1 MDASEK
7 LKNEIFERVKQYYE
21 LVHKERKFVPGET
34 KLNYAGRIFDENEMI
49 AATDAVLD
57 FMLTVGKK
65 DLEFGQEFSKLF
77 NVRSTTLTNSGSSAN
92 LLAVSALKSPML
104 KEEDRLRPGDE
115 VITPATTFPTT
126 LNPIIQNN
134 LIPVFLDAEIGTYN
148 MGLKDLKK
156 ALSRKTKAIVIPHTL
171 GNPNDMEVIMEFVE
185 KNDLYLIEDCC
196 DALDSRYD
204 GKLCGTFGDLATFSF
219 FPAHHITQGEAG
231 AVITN
236 NSLFQRIVN
245 SLRDWGR
252 DCWCEP
258 GKSNTCKKRFDW
270 KLGDL
275 PHGYDHK
282 YIFSNIGYN
291 LKPLDIQPAIGL
303 QQLKKLPK
311 FTEARRKNFKILY
324 KELSKYDEFI
334 MPRSVKKAD
343 PSWFAFPIT
352 VNTDKFTRDEI
363 TNFLESYMIETRMLF
378 CGNVTKQPAYKDVKY
393 RVVDTLNNTNR
404 IMYDTFF
411 VGVYPGIDKQRM
423 DFMLG
428 KFEEFIKKHH

>member
-1 MDASEK
+1 MDSLK
-7 LKNEIFERVKQYYE
+7 LKKEIFEKVKKYYE
-21 LVHKERKFVPGET
+21 LVHKERKFIPGET
-34 KLNYAGRIFDENEMI
+34 KLNYAGRFFDENEMI

-57 FMLTVGKK
+57 FILTIGKN
-65 DLEFGQEFSKLF
+65 DFQFRQEFCKF
-77 NVRSTTLTNSGSSAN
+77 FGIRSTTLTNSGSSAN
-92 LLAVSALKSPML
+92 LLAVSALTSPML
-104 KEEDRLRPGDE
+104 KEEDRLKPGNE

-134 LIPVFLDAEIGTYN
+134 LIPVFLDAEIGNYN
-148 MGLKDLKK
+148 MELTNLKK
-156 ALSRKTKAIVIPHTL
+156 ALTKKTKAVMIPHTL
-171 GNPNDMEVIMEFVE
+171 GNPNDMDVIMEFVE

-196 DALDSRYD
+196 DALDSKYD

-219 FPAHHITQGEAG
+219 FPAHHLTQGEGG
-231 AVITN
+231 AVITD

-245 SLRDWGR
+245 SIRDWGR

-258 GKSNTCKKRFDW
+258 GKSNTCQKRFDW
-270 KLGDL
+270 QLGDL

-303 QQLKKLPK
+303 EQLKKLPQ
-311 FTEARRKNFKILY
+311 FTEARRKNFKRLY

-352 VNTDKFTRDEI
+352 VNAKKFTREEI
-363 TNFLESYMIETRMLF
+363 TKFLESYMIETRMLF
-378 CGNVTKQPAYKDVKY
+378 CGNVTKQPAYRNIKY
-393 RVVDTLNNTNR
+393 RIVNDLKNTDR

-411 VGVYPGIDKQRM
+411 VGVYPGIDDQRM
-423 DFMLG
+423 NFMLD
-428 KFEEFIKKHH
+428 KFEEFMKKHK